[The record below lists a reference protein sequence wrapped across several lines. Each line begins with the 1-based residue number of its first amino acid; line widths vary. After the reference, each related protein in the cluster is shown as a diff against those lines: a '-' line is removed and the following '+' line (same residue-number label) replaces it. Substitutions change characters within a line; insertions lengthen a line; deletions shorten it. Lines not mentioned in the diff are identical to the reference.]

1 MPKTNTATEEKPAKK
16 RTILSPAERIAKLK
30 AEAEALE
37 AKEKERARGKL
48 AQAEENVKV
57 LTERRDQA
65 QAKLD
70 DAITVV
76 NGLKVLAGETEESA
90 PADA

>member
-1 MPKTNTATEEKPAKK
+1 MPKTEKTTEEKPAKK

-30 AEAEALE
+30 AEAAALE
-37 AKEKERARGKL
+37 AKQIEKAKGQL
-48 AQAEENVKV
+48 AQAEANVTT

-76 NGLKVLAGETEESA
+76 NGLKVLAGQTEE
-90 PADA
+90 PVTADA